1 MKSFQQIQETLGQLP
16 NYPKIY
22 LLGSTGAGKTSI
34 VRAILDTAGD
44 AFPSTLPTR
53 TTVAPTEYVISS
65 TKPFKSTFIFKAQDD
80 VEIAISEILELTIDK
95 LITQKEKIINL
106 SESLEETS
114 DQKFR
119 LKYLLSSDILEKIS
133 SYIINTLLPKT
144 NHCKDIEEVLQ
155 MQTIQ
160 AEINYLVQ
168 WILDE
173 IITFSKNICPQYTL
187 FDNSLYIIDNIKN
200 KAEFIQENKK
210 ILDSKYPSISPL
222 IEYAR
227 IEGNFSD
234 EVLPNKTS
242 EYVLIDGEG
251 IGHDRGE
258 IKNSLSTRHLEFFKD
273 ADCILLVEKSND
285 PLNAAGLSAIKT
297 IYFNGYSEKF
307 KLIFSKT
314 DLLSTEDAPK
324 ELKEIKKDLNKDLTS
339 VRKVLK
345 NSKID
350 FSLKDNQKFYLSN
363 LDNKPKEESIT
374 ELKRLFRSI
383 KKKDDDINDELKY
396 DFDRLFLNLKTT
408 SFLDEWKKKVKS
420 NHWTVIKALTNR
432 VSFGAGGY
440 KHLKPAFDFHM
451 LIMQEVNTFLN
462 TDDNSTEAID
472 TIKRHFSDFLMIYIH
487 NNLIVNNHSDWINA
501 HDYLGKGSAK
511 RRELSIIKI
520 FESVIVKETEVEK
533 FQNFK
538 ELMKENLIKAGAKEK
553 SVTTKVSLKNIQIE
567 KIYGIRDIE
576 WSLSPNTNILIG
588 KNGSGKS
595 TVLKLIK
602 AYLKQDNKVLEKFE
616 SPKITI
622 TLSKEYENGE
632 LESIVISDNQI
643 SKNLNIDIE
652 YIDTF
657 DIISESTSKCKDNC
671 EKDLSLLDSELLDL
685 LKASRNKLTF
695 NDYQIKLKKIF
706 EEKNADNQKEIE
718 RIIKDIGK
726 GIVSE
731 AVKIQE
737 LNHTKE
743 TIISNV
749 YQPLNNFRNIIDSM
763 FKDTNKKINLELIE
777 ETFSIS
783 STQKELEPLDLS
795 SGEKQILIIFLTILL
810 KENKPYIL
818 MMDEPENSLHS
829 EWQLHFIENIRKL
842 NENVQ
847 LIIATHNPLLML
859 GREAIEIGRI
869 SIDKM
874 IIDTYGSGTKYLD
887 ICATLLTQQKLS
899 SLVGK
904 DMRSKIHEL
913 FNLKNKEELSKDE
926 QNKLNE
932 LEVKLGGTIASN
944 FIYDRHY
951 LHFLKFIEEHEKN
964 IDFDKLTEI
973 SEDEMDEL
981 LSEFKDL
988 FDD

>member
-1 MKSFQQIQETLGQLP
+1 MKSFQEIQDILGQLP

-34 VRAILDTAGD
+34 VRAILDTAGN

-65 TKPFKSTFIFKAQDD
+65 IKPFKSTFIFKEQTDI
-80 VEIAISEILELTIDK
+80 EIAINEILELTIDK
-95 LITQKEKIINL
+95 LITQKEEIINL
-106 SESLEETS
+106 SESLEETA

-155 MQTIQ
+155 MQIIQ

-168 WILDE
+168 WIIDE
-173 IITFSKNICPQYTL
+173 IITFTEKICPQYKL
-187 FDNSLYIIDNIKN
+187 FDNTLYTIDNIKN
-200 KAEFIQENKK
+200 KSEFIKENKK

-234 EVLPNKTS
+234 KVLPNRNS

-297 IYFNGYSEKF
+297 IYINGYSEKF

-314 DLLSTEDAPK
+314 DLLSTDDAPK
-324 ELKEIKKDLNKDLTS
+324 ESKEIKKDLNKDLIS
-339 VRKVLK
+339 VKKVLK
-345 NSKID
+345 DSKIE
-350 FSLKDNQKFYLSN
+350 FFLKDNQKFYLSN
-363 LDNKPKEESIT
+363 LDDKPSEESII
-374 ELKRLFRSI
+374 EFKRLFRSI
-383 KKKDDDINDELKY
+383 KKKDEDIVDDLQY
-396 DFDRLFLNLKTT
+396 DFDRLFLSLKTT
-408 SFLDEWKKKVKS
+408 SFLDEWKKKVKY

-432 VSFGAGGY
+432 VSLGGSGY
-440 KHLKPAFDFHM
+440 KYLKPVFDFHM
-451 LIMQEVNTFLN
+451 LIMQEVNIFLN
-462 TDDNSTEAID
+462 TDDNSAEAID
-472 TIKRHFSDFLMIYIH
+472 TIKRHFSEFLMIYIR
-487 NNLIVNNHSDWINA
+487 NSLIFNNHSDWINA
-501 HDYLGKGSAK
+501 YKYSGKGSAK
-511 RRELSIIKI
+511 RREAAILKI
-520 FESVIVKETEVEK
+520 FESVIIKETEVEK

-538 ELMKENLIKAGAKEK
+538 ESIKEYLIKAGVKEK
-553 SVTTKVSLKNIQIE
+553 SATTKVSLKYIQIE
-567 KIYGIRDIE
+567 KIYGTRDIE

-632 LESIVISDNQI
+632 LDFIVISDNQI

-706 EEKNADNQKEIE
+706 EEKNADNQKEIQ
-718 RIIKDIGK
+718 RILNDIGK

-731 AVKIQE
+731 ASKVQE
-737 LNHTKE
+737 LTNTQE
-743 TIISNV
+743 TITNDV
-749 YQPLNNFRNIIDSM
+749 YQPLNNFRDIIDSM

-783 STQKELEPLDLS
+783 STEKELEPLDLS

-829 EWQLHFIENIRKL
+829 EWQIHFINNIRKL

-859 GREAIEIGRI
+859 DREGDEIGKI
-869 SIDKM
+869 SVEGDIV
-874 IIDTYGSGTKYLD
+874 DTYGEGTKYMD
-887 ICATLLTQQKLS
+887 VSSTLLNYPQIS

-904 DMRSKIHEL
+904 SMKDKINTL
-913 FNLKNKEELSKDE
+913 FNLKNKDELTPEQKDE
-926 QNKLNE
+926 VDSLEIE
-932 LEVKLGGTIASN
+932 LGKTVATN

-951 LHFLKFIEEHEKN
+951 LSFLKFIKDN
-964 IDFDKLTEI
+964 KDIDFDKLTEI
-973 SEDEMDEL
+973 SAEEMDEL
-981 LSEFKDL
+981 LGEFKDL

>member
-1 MKSFQQIQETLGQLP
+1 MKSFQEIQDILGQLP

-34 VRAILDTAGD
+34 IRAILDTAGD

-65 TKPFKSTFIFKAQDD
+65 TKPFKSTFIFKEQIDI
-80 VEIAISEILELTIDK
+80 EIAINEILELTIDK
-95 LITQKEKIINL
+95 LITQKEEIINL
-106 SESLEETS
+106 SESLEETA

-168 WILDE
+168 WIIDE
-173 IITFSKNICPQYTL
+173 IITFTKKICPHYTL
-187 FDNSLYIIDNIKN
+187 FDNALYTIDNIKN
-200 KAEFIQENKK
+200 KSEFIKENKK

-227 IEGNFSD
+227 IEGKFSD
-234 EVLPNKTS
+234 EVLPNRNS

-258 IKNSLSTRHLEFFKD
+258 INNSLSTRHLEFFKD

-297 IYFNGYSEKF
+297 IYINGYSEKF

-314 DLLSTEDAPK
+314 DLLSTDDAPK
-324 ELKEIKKDLNKDLTS
+324 DIKEIKKDLNKDLIS
-339 VRKVLK
+339 VKKVLK
-345 NSKID
+345 DSKID
-350 FSLKDNQKFYLSN
+350 FFLKDNQKFYLSN
-363 LDNKPKEESIT
+363 LDDKPSEESII
-374 ELKRLFRSI
+374 EFKRLFRSI
-383 KKKDDDINDELKY
+383 KKKDEDIVDDLQY

-408 SFLDEWKKKVKS
+408 SFLDEWKKKVKY

-432 VSFGAGGY
+432 VSFGGSGY
-440 KHLKPAFDFHM
+440 KHLKPVFDFHM

-462 TDDNSTEAID
+462 ADNNTEAID
-472 TIKRHFSDFLMIYIH
+472 TIKRHFSEFLMIYIQ
-487 NNLIVNNHSDWINA
+487 NNLIINNHSDWINA
-501 HDYLGKGSAK
+501 YKYSGKGSAK
-511 RRELSIIKI
+511 RREASVVKI

-538 ELMKENLIKAGAKEK
+538 ELIKENLIKAGAKEK
-553 SVTTKVSLKNIQIE
+553 CATTKVSLKHIQIE

-602 AYLKQDNKVLEKFE
+602 AYLQQDNKILEKFE

-622 TLSKEYENGE
+622 TLNKEYENGE
-632 LESIVISDNQI
+632 LDSIIISDNQI

-706 EEKNADNQKEIE
+706 EEKNAYNQKEIQ
-718 RIIKDIGK
+718 RILNDIGK
-726 GIVSE
+726 GIVLE
-731 AVKIQE
+731 ASKVQE
-737 LNHTKE
+737 LTDTQK
-743 TIISNV
+743 TITNDV
-749 YQPLNNFRNIIDSM
+749 YQPLNNFRDIIDSM
-763 FKDTNKKINLELIE
+763 FRDTNKKINLELIE

-783 STQKELEPLDLS
+783 STEKELEPLDLS

-829 EWQLHFIENIRKL
+829 EWQIHFINNIRKL

-847 LIIATHNPLLML
+847 LVIATHNPLLML
-859 GREAIEIGRI
+859 DRKGDEIGKI
-869 SIDKM
+869 SIDSDT
-874 IIDTYGSGTKYLD
+874 IDTSGTGTKYLD
-887 ICATLLTQQKLS
+887 VSATLLSYPQVS
-899 SLVGK
+899 SLVGDG
-904 DMRSKIHEL
+904 DMKEEINQL
-913 FNLKNKEELSKDE
+913 FRLKNQDTVSPVDE
-926 QNKLNE
+926 NKIDE
-932 LEVKLGGTIASN
+932 LEKKLGSTVASN

-951 LHFLKFIEEHEKN
+951 LRFLRFIQDNKD

-981 LSEFKDL
+981 LGEFKDL
-988 FDD
+988 FND